1 MNKTQILAQQQY
13 IYIYIYNQSRTLPL
27 CYHSYFHIKFHIK

>member
-13 IYIYIYNQSRTLPL
+13 IYIYIYIIKVELFR
-27 CYHSYFHIKFHIK
+27 YVIIHIFI